1 MYPGLQTIA
10 LRRPVILYGL
20 KISVSKF
27 FCLHIGRRNAKRAY
41 SINGDV
47 IPTTEAVPDLGLQV
61 DSKLNFSAHVDSI
74 IISAHRKCY
83 LLMKTL
89 RSTSLRVYVTA
100 HKYYIRPILEYA
112 TECWNSCTGGLS
124 LRVERVQKHFTR
136 WIYRRCRLPYASYA
150 DRLRHLEMETLCH
163 RRRLADL
170 IMLSASHISQ
180 SFCMD
185 SLPHCFYDSV
195 FWYLHTEEMKDAK
208 CLTGTVANIATHH
221 FTQRRDLQ
229 VTICPDFEENLCG
242 IGLLNLGQ
250 NRRHSLKNALSKYD
264 RIVTIVLDHGEN
276 TAKYESFSFET
287 ALTKVLPSLL
297 SLSPV
302 DLFWAFGARSPHSGS
317 FYDDLFKL
325 FGSQVFKMIRTKNY
339 GDQCEQFV
347 RVQTQSPR
355 LEHLYL
361 HDDLWPQDFKFYY
374 RDFHPK
380 FIKCTLT
387 FE

>member
-1 MYPGLQTIA
+1 
-10 LRRPVILYGL
+10 
-20 KISVSKF
+20 
-27 FCLHIGRRNAKRAY
+27 
-41 SINGDV
+41 
-47 IPTTEAVPDLGLQV
+47 
-61 DSKLNFSAHVDSI
+61 
-74 IISAHRKCY
+74 
-83 LLMKTL
+83 
-89 RSTSLRVYVTA
+89 
-100 HKYYIRPILEYA
+100 
-112 TECWNSCTGGLS
+112 
-124 LRVERVQKHFTR
+124 
-136 WIYRRCRLPYASYA
+136 
-150 DRLRHLEMETLCH
+150 
-163 RRRLADL
+163 
-170 IMLSASHISQ
+170 
-180 SFCMD
+180 MD

-264 RIVTIVLDHGEN
+264 RIVTIVLVHREN
-276 TAKYESFSFET
+276 TEKYESFSFED